1 MTAELRHA
9 FAVPA
14 YGQSPHLRDCLA
26 SLRAQTTPSPVFIST
41 STPSPWLG
49 EVAAEFGATLVEHGP
64 NRGIGHDWNQAIAAT
79 PATWVT
85 LAHQDDVYL
94 PHFAVETMRCVEQQ
108 SHADLVMTGYA
119 ELAYGHVRAWTPMLA
134 VKRLL
139 QEQAFL
145 GREALSRRRS
155 RRRLLALG
163 CAIPCPTVTLR
174 RDRARGLFRED
185 LKVDL
190 DWDAWLRLAD
200 GPGDFARVRRLCML
214 HRIHADSETSDGV
227 RAGVRAREDRAMFER
242 LWPMPIARMLARLY
256 AVGYEAGKP

>member
-1 MTAELRHA
+1 MTSGWHHA

-14 YGQSPHLRDCLA
+14 HGQSPHLRECLA
-26 SLRAQTTPSPVFIST
+26 SLRAQTVPSPVFIST

-49 EVAAEFGATLVEHGP
+49 ALAAEFDATLVAHGP
-64 NRGIGHDWNQAIAAT
+64 NRGIGHDWNQAMAAA

-94 PHFAVETMRCVEQQ
+94 PHFVAETMRCVERQPR
-108 SHADLVMTGYA
+108 ADLVMTGYA
-119 ELAYGHVRAWTPMLA
+119 ELAHRRTWTWTPMLA

-139 QEQAFL
+139 EEQAFL
-145 GREALSRRRS
+145 GREAVSHRRS
-155 RRRLLALG
+155 KRRLLAFG

-174 RDRARGLFRED
+174 RDRALGLFRED

-200 GPGDFARVRRLCML
+200 GPGAFARVRRLCML
-214 HRIHADSETSDGV
+214 HRIHADSETSDGI

-242 LWPMPIARMLARLY
+242 LWPAPIARMLARLY